1 MPSIRAAKIDDLPA
15 ITEIYNEAVKTTV
28 ATFDTEPKTVDEQKK
43 WFEHH
48 GSRHPVLVAEL
59 DGVVVGWSS
68 LSRWSDRYAYAE
80 TGEISLYVKEPL
92 RGRGIGKKLLMSVIE
107 EGEKAG
113 LHTVIAR
120 IAQGNGASIHIHTLV
135 GFEQIGVMREVGR
148 KFGRRID
155 VHLMQKIYHGEDVK

>member
-1 MPSIRAAKIDDLPA
+1 
-15 ITEIYNEAVKTTV
+15 
-28 ATFDTEPKTVDEQKK
+28 
-43 WFEHH
+43 
-48 GSRHPVLVAEL
+48 
-59 DGVVVGWSS
+59 
-68 LSRWSDRYAYAE
+68 
-80 TGEISLYVKEPL
+80 L